1 MSAMHWEARRR
12 QQVLNRR
19 LSASVKQ
26 VPMLTTRY
34 EDKPGKNNEHSE
46 AHMTPCEPAESS
58 ESPEVDKQC
67 SCKCHAKMKR
77 YTVSTFLQ
85 ISIEITNLFNLFL

>member
-26 VPMLTTRY
+26 
-34 EDKPGKNNEHSE
+34 EDKQGKNKEHSE
-46 AHMTPCEPAESS
+46 AHMTPCEPAASK
-58 ESPEVDKQC
+58 VDKQC
-67 SCKCHAKMKR
+67 GCKCHAKMKR
-77 YTVSTFLQ
+77 YTSLQ
-85 ISIEITNLFNLFL
+85 YSQQW

>member
-12 QQVLNRR
+12 QQVLDRR

-26 VPMLTTRY
+26 VPMLTTVY
-34 EDKPGKNNEHSE
+34 EDKPGKNKEHSE

-58 ESPEVDKQC
+58 ESPGKAA
-67 SCKCHAKMKR
+67 HNNR
-77 YTVSTFLQ
+77 STQQTSVHSRILH
-85 ISIEITNLFNLFL
+85 

>member
-26 VPMLTTRY
+26 
-34 EDKPGKNNEHSE
+34 EDKQGKNKEHSE
-46 AHMTPCEPAESS
+46 AHMTPCEPAASS
-58 ESPEVDKQC
+58 EYPEVDKQC
-67 SCKCHAKMKR
+67 GCKCHAKMKR
-77 YTVSTFLQ
+77 YTSLQ
-85 ISIEITNLFNLFL
+85 YSQQW